1 MSTSKNA
8 LFSRLQRQSRARIL
22 MYCTYTAVLRAV
34 LSCTHKK
41 ITIFNGTHMRNQ
53 NWINKITFLLLIMVS
68 VSVSAA
74 GGSKLMH
81 MDVDLSNQASLQR
94 GARIFVNYCLSCHS
108 AAYMRFNRMGEDLGI
123 SEKILKTNLMFG
135 TDKVGETMTISMRK
149 SDALEFFGVTPPDL
163 SVIAR
168 ARGAD
173 WLYSYFKTFYI
184 DDSRPLGVNN
194 LTFKDVGMPHVL
206 WQLQGRQRLLHKETD
221 DGTHHSPSYKDLEII
236 SPGTQTEEE
245 YDQTVQELVNFM
257 VYLGEPIKLKRSK
270 IGVWVML
277 YLFVF
282 LIIAYML
289 KKEYWRDVH

>member
-1 MSTSKNA
+1 MPGHK
-8 LFSRLQRQSRARIL
+8 RLHNIVLIL
-22 MYCTYTAVLRAV
+22 LM
-34 LSCTHKK
+34 
-41 ITIFNGTHMRNQ
+41 
-53 NWINKITFLLLIMVS
+53 MVS

-184 DDSRPLGVNN
+184 DDSCPLGVNN

-206 WQLQGRQRLLHKETD
+206 WQLQGRQRLVHKETD

-277 YLFVF
+277 YLFVL
-282 LIIAYML
+282 LIIVYML